1 MPPRDCH
8 GHCCP
13 RNKKREQNKKD
24 KTMRI
29 KLCGLVACAAML
41 VAGLV
46 SCQQEEIPQSLQYP
60 ILFGYSDTRAT
71 ATIADLKTNGFKV
84 YAYFEGN
91 AGNGATFEKKVTYD
105 EDVKVWGYEGL
116 EYWIPGVEYWFKAFY
131 PSVPSAG
138 TLTVA
143 NTDKN
148 QDFTITGF
156 DITKQEDI
164 MVASATARV
173 EAGASAPTNGSVVD
187 LNFQH
192 LLANVTINVLCELG
206 SGVTVERVELRNVT
220 TTGNYNGGWSATT
233 KGSFGFNSNISV
245 NKANNDTDSVDITN
259 GGILVIPE
267 QINGSQKVYVNT
279 SFKEYEIEFPTKYSW
294 NSGQKYSYT
303 LVVKQENIEF
313 NEPKVEIWDEE
324 NATGSVVIK

>member
-1 MPPRDCH
+1 
-8 GHCCP
+8 
-13 RNKKREQNKKD
+13 
-24 KTMRI
+24 MRI
-29 KLCGLVACAAML
+29 KLCGYLACALML
-41 VAGLV
+41 ALGLQ
-46 SCQQEEIPQSLQYP
+46 SCQQHDDIPQGVKYP
-60 ILFGYSDTRAT
+60 ILFGSTDTRAV
-71 ATIADLKTNGFKV
+71 ASLDNLKEGFKV
-84 YAYFEGN
+84 YAYVQGN
-91 AGNGATFEKKVTYD
+91 AGSTSFAKNVEYTTQNVWAFESP
-105 EDVKVWGYEGL
+105 
-116 EYWIPGVEYWFKAFY
+116 EYWIPNTDYYFKAFY

-138 TLTVA
+138 TLKVA

-148 QDFTITGF
+148 QDFSITGF
-156 DITKQEDI
+156 DITQQEDI

-173 EAGASAPTNGSVVD
+173 EAGALAPTNGSVVP
-187 LNFQH
+187 LKFQH
-192 LLANVTINVLCELG
+192 LLACVTINVLCELS

>member
-1 MPPRDCH
+1 
-8 GHCCP
+8 
-13 RNKKREQNKKD
+13 
-24 KTMRI
+24 MRI
-29 KLCGLVACAAML
+29 KLYGLVVWAAML
-41 VAGLV
+41 AAGLV
-46 SCQQEEIPQSLQYP
+46 SCQQHDDIPQGVKYP
-60 ILFGYSDTRAT
+60 ILFDSPDTRAT
-71 ATIADLKTNGFKV
+71 ATIADLKTNGFMV
-84 YAYFEGN
+84 YAFVDGN
-91 AGNGATFEKKVTYD
+91 AGSTSFAKKVTHS
-105 EDVKVWGYEGL
+105 VVEGRDIWAL
-116 EYWIPGVEYWFKAFY
+116 ETPEYWLPDTDYYFKAFY

-148 QDFTITGF
+148 QDFTITDF

-192 LLANVTINVLCELG
+192 LLANVTINILCELG